1 MDQYKKNVVKILKQI
16 KDSNPETL
24 KILVPQFMS
33 KKISTYMLI
42 REDLLFVK
50 ETANKLK
57 EVNDNTIKENLW
69 YSLIAIY
76 GRCFTDAS
84 KSKKPKL
91 ESKDIFNSESHKL
104 EQFTHEKL
112 IDIRHTFLAHRGDN
126 ENEIP
131 VVYLEM
137 PKNEEINDENLIFQ
151 IVSTRY
157 TSESKEFLDD
167 VINLCEFLLAEL
179 NKKFTKRAD
188 KLLSAILELDKEV
201 LKQLTMK

>member
-1 MDQYKKNVVKILKQI
+1 MDQYKKNLVKILEQI
-16 KDSNPETL
+16 KSSNPETL
-24 KILVPQFMS
+24 KILVPQSMS

-42 REDLLFVK
+42 REDLMFVK

-57 EVNDNTIKENLW
+57 EVSDNTIKENLW

-84 KSKKPKL
+84 KSKKTKL
-91 ESKDIFNSESHKL
+91 ESKDLFDSGSHML
-104 EQFTHEKL
+104 EKSTHEKL

-137 PKNEEINDENLIFQ
+137 PKNEKINDDNLIFQ

-157 TSESKEFLDD
+157 TSESKEFLNN
-167 VINLCEFLLAEL
+167 VINLCEFLLAKL
-179 NKKFTKRAD
+179 NIKFTKRAD
-188 KLLSAILELDKEV
+188 KLLSVILELDKEV
-201 LKQLTMK
+201 LTQLTMK